1 MDVCRE
7 GKGDSGPQ
15 AGKLM
20 AERSQE
26 GDCHP
31 LGSPSPAHEEPE
43 ETRLPGGQGRAEGH
57 SGRWAQL
64 GGGFCSD

>member
-1 MDVCRE
+1 MCKE

-20 AERSQE
+20 AESLQE
-26 GDCHP
+26 GDYHP

-43 ETRLPGGQGRAEGH
+43 ETRLAGGQDGAEGQQQV
-57 SGRWAQL
+57 GTAGWRVL
-64 GGGFCSD
+64 L